1 MKENATGRKLNA
13 LREEA
18 GYSEEKLAKLLNCS
32 PELIEKWESGEQ
44 EPDMNSWLIMCSLYS
59 VSPDEMFSHIN
70 AENLV
75 DSEVKEDFLHEASV
89 NRMLRR
95 FQYA

>member
-1 MKENATGRKLNA
+1 MKENTTGKKLKA
-13 LREEA
+13 LREDA
-18 GYSEEKLAKLLNCS
+18 GYSEEKLAKLLNCG

-44 EPDMNSWLIMCSLYS
+44 EPDMNRWLIMCSLYS

-70 AENLV
+70 VENLV